1 MMQGLPSGAD
11 RYSDCEKI
19 RQLYVIRR
27 FNTVFTKLYCI
38 PKAMVGWERRMWNAL
53 GEREAL
59 SALEHL
65 RIEIQVHSNS
75 R

>member
-1 MMQGLPSGAD
+1 
-11 RYSDCEKI
+11 
-19 RQLYVIRR
+19 
-27 FNTVFTKLYCI
+27 
-38 PKAMVGWERRMWNAL
+38 MVGWERRMWKAFA
-53 GEREAL
+53 EREAL